1 MSSSRSHFDKPRLN
15 QLFDDLNATL
25 KDFIRNHHVTYEEFH
40 RGLDFLTE
48 VGAKGETPLLFDV
61 FLESTVDQVNNSERG
76 GTATA
81 VEGPF
86 YLRDMPEMKSPCVVP
101 HRENEP
107 GEVLVFSGTVRSTDG
122 KALPGAI
129 VDFWQADAEGN
140 YSHFNIAKEKAPF
153 NLRARVKAENDGRFE
168 IQTWVP
174 SSYEIPKG
182 GPTGALLKAL
192 GQHAWRP
199 AHLHALVQHPGCED
213 LMTQIF
219 LQGDKWIESDVVGAV
234 KDSLVAAMV
243 KHDDAGEIAKRGLKA
258 PFYTLEFDFILP
270 RAMKKAA

>member
-1 MSSSRSHFDKPRLN
+1 MSSTKSHLDKPRLN

-25 KDFIRNHHVTYEEFH
+25 KDFISEHHVTYKEFH
-40 RGLDFLTE
+40 QALNFLCE
-48 VGAKGETPLLFDV
+48 VGEKGETPLLFDV
-61 FLESTVDQVNNSERG
+61 FLESTVDLVNNSERG

-86 YLRDMPEMKSPCVVP
+86 YLPDMPELKSPCVVP
-101 HRENEP
+101 HRTNEP

-140 YSHFNIAKEKAPF
+140 YSHFNIPKEKAPF
-153 NLRARVKAENDGRFE
+153 NLRARIKADDHGRFD

-174 SSYEIPKG
+174 SSYEIPKA

-192 GQHAWRP
+192 GSHAWRP
-199 AHLHALVQHPGCED
+199 AHLHALVQHPECED
-213 LMTQIF
+213 LMTQVF
-219 LQGDKWIESDVVGAV
+219 LQGDKWIDSDVVGAV
-234 KDSLVAAMV
+234 KDSLVAGMA
-243 KHDDAGEIAKRGLKA
+243 KHEDPAEISKRGLKG
-258 PFYTLEFDFILP
+258 PFYTLEFDFVLP

>member
-25 KDFIRNHHVTYEEFH
+25 KDFIREHHVTYEEFH
-40 RGLDFLTE
+40 RGLVFLTE
-48 VGAKGETPLLFDV
+48 VGEKGETPLLFDV

-199 AHLHALVQHPGCED
+199 AHLHALVQHPECED

-243 KHDDAGEIAKRGLKA
+243 KHDDPGEIAKRGLKA
-258 PFYTLEFDFILP
+258 PFYTLEFDFVLP